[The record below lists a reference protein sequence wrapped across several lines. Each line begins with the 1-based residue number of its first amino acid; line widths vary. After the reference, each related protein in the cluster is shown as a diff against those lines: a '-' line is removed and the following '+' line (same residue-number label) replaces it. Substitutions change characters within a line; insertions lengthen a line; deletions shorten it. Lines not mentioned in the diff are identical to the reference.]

1 MRVRIPA
8 GGAATLGAALTA
20 GIAVA
25 AADNPLDGD
34 ALYDQLAGP
43 HHDALVRRLQA
54 ASQAGNLRGDAD
66 LEAVADA
73 IIGATLYPIL
83 THVRTVEETTRHFD
97 GLVDALMGGCGRE
110 SRNPV
115 SRRTD
120 RGASGVARPTPT

>member
-1 MRVRIPA
+1 MRSTTSSPA
-8 GGAATLGAALTA
+8 PIMTLWC
-20 GIAVA
+20 
-25 AADNPLDGD
+25 
-34 ALYDQLAGP
+34 
-43 HHDALVRRLQA
+43 RLQA
-54 ASQAGNLRGDAD
+54 ASQAGNIRGDAD

-73 IIGATLYPIL
+73 IIGAALYRIL

-97 GLVDALMGGCGRE
+97 ELVDALMGGCGRE

>member
-1 MRVRIPA
+1 M
-8 GGAATLGAALTA
+8 
-20 GIAVA
+20 
-25 AADNPLDGD
+25 
-34 ALYDQLAGP
+34 
-43 HHDALVRRLQA
+43 RRLQA
-54 ASQAGNLRGDAD
+54 ASQAGNIRGDAD

-97 GLVDALMGGCGRE
+97 GLVDALMGVAGVTAGI
-110 SRNPV
+110 PF